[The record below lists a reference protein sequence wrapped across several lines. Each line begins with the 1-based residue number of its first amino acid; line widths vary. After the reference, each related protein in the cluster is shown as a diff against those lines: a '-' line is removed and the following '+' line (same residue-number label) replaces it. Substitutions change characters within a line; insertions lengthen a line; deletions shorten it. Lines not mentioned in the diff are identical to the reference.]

1 MTYELWP
8 NKKLRQF
15 VNDILLLNLERHFFF
30 LPNPGEW
37 QRKTPRS
44 THQCVIAFKLYLFTK
59 IHVPLHLFP
68 FAFLCSTN
76 LYFDLLPFMTFYSQH
91 PWNLSSIWK
100 RNDVANMMLASS
112 CVNANS
118 GKEKYLYFLIC
129 YGNCTVPINFP
140 F

>member
-8 NKKLRQF
+8 NKKLRHF

-76 LYFDLLPFMTFYSQH
+76 LYFDLLPFMTFYSQN

-112 CVNANS
+112 CVNANT